1 MLFLLSNLQRGRKNS
16 AVDFASLQSKEI
28 GSNGFWKTKMFCC
41 CPLRWKRETKL
52 TFDCRTMP
60 AEPSNK
66 RKHRSVLA
74 KRRLQRLPYT
84 HSGGFSPPL
93 SSIAGL
99 LLGGLIGWLFRK
111 WNKLLLI
118 SSWTTWAL
126 AWTTKLHFF
135 FCFLFSF
142 TKLIKSI

>member
-1 MLFLLSNLQRGRKNS
+1 MLSLLSSLQRGRKNS
-16 AVDFASLQSKEI
+16 ALDFASLQSKVS
-28 GSNGFWKTKMFCC
+28 GSNGFWKTKMYCC

-60 AEPSNK
+60 AEPTDK
-66 RKHRSVLA
+66 RNHRSVLA

-84 HSGGFSPPL
+84 HRGGFPPPL

-99 LLGGLIGWLFRK
+99 LLGGLIDWLFKKR
-111 WNKLLLI
+111 NDLLLI
-118 SSWTTWAL
+118 LGRREHWPGRQSFIS
-126 AWTTKLHFF
+126 F